1 MIVPK
6 KSLGQ
11 NFLRDEN
18 VARNILEGLSLHQ
31 DDLLLEIGAGT
42 GALTNHLVGNVE
54 QLLVV
59 EIDARAVDVL
69 RERFGSNLN
78 ILQQDILEVNPRS
91 LAETYGRP
99 LRVVGNIPYYITSEI
114 LFWMIDN
121 RVAFKDAV
129 LMMQADVGR
138 RLVANKRTKEYGILS
153 VVTQCYCD
161 VEILFKVSRNSF
173 YPVPNVDSI
182 VVHLRMRQSVPD
194 HNEELFRAVVRGTF
208 GKRRKTLMNGLR
220 FMGFPEEQL
229 RSTGLDLKRRPEEL
243 GVEDFLEL
251 VQKLDDRNPN
261 KTLPQRTQRRHRVH
275 REEEGSR

>member
-42 GALTNHLVGNVE
+42 GALTNHLFGNVE

-59 EIDARAVDVL
+59 EIDPRAVDVL
-69 RERFGSNLN
+69 RERFGGNLN

-121 RVAFKDAV
+121 RAAFKDAV

-138 RLVANKRTKEYGILS
+138 RLVANRRTKEYGILS

-173 YPVPNVDSI
+173 YPVPKVDSI
-182 VVHLRMRQSVPD
+182 VVRLRMRQSVPD
-194 HNEELFRAVVRGTF
+194 HDEKLFRAVVRGTF

-220 FMGFPEEQL
+220 FMGFQEEQL
-229 RSTGLDLKRRPEEL
+229 RSTGVNLKRRPEEL
-243 GVEDFLEL
+243 SVEDFLEL
-251 VQKLDDRNPN
+251 VQKLGDLE
-261 KTLPQRTQRRHRVH
+261 KVLPQRTQRRHRVH
-275 REEEGSR
+275 REEEDSL

>member
-42 GALTNHLVGNVE
+42 GALTNHLVGRIE
-54 QLLVV
+54 HLLVV
-59 EIDARAVDVL
+59 EIDPRAVEVL
-69 RERFGSNLN
+69 RERFGDTLN
-78 ILQQDILEVNPRS
+78 VIQQDILEVDPNEI
-91 LAETYGRP
+91 AKTYGKP

-121 RVAFKDAV
+121 RKAFKDAV
-129 LMMQADVGR
+129 VMMQADVGR
-138 RLVANKRTKEYGILS
+138 RLVANRRTKEYGILS

-161 VEILFKVSRNSF
+161 TEILFRVSRNSF

-182 VVHLRMRQSVPD
+182 VVRLRMRQSVPD
-194 HNEELFRAVVRGTF
+194 HDEELFRAVVRGTF

-220 FMGFPEEQL
+220 FMGFPEEKL

-243 GVEDFLEL
+243 GVEDFMEL
-251 VQKLDDRNPN
+251 TWKLGVLNP
-261 KTLPQRTQRRHRVH
+261 K
-275 REEEGSR
+275 S